1 MIGLPGVPP
10 PSTALGPAVALW
22 LVRMRLAPEVRQKL
36 AQQEQPHDSNSR
48 FDRAA
53 RLPCEVRALDK
64 MLVPLGLK
72 S

>member
-10 PSTALGPAVALW
+10 PRTALGPAVALW
-22 LVRMRLAPEVRQKL
+22 LVWMRLGPAVRQKL
-36 AQQEQPHDSNSR
+36 AQQPHESNSR
-48 FDRAA
+48 SDCAT

-64 MLVPLGLK
+64 LLPLGLK

>member
-22 LVRMRLAPEVRQKL
+22 LVRMRLAPAVRQKL
-36 AQQEQPHDSNSR
+36 AQQPHDSNSR
-48 FDRAA
+48 SDRAA

-64 MLVPLGLK
+64 LLPLGLK